1 MLMELN
7 KNHFTLEMCFQVFTL
22 LNPPI
27 KTWKP
32 ETGLKLKP
40 NIFEQYIFVTK

>member
-7 KNHFTLEMCFQVFTL
+7 KKSFYIRNVFSVFTL
-22 LNPPI
+22 SNPPI

-32 ETGLKLKP
+32 ETGLKLKA